1 MCASHARAP
10 VDRAG
15 VDRVDCIDRVNCI
28 DCIDRHAA
36 ANPRGIFAR
45 RRAAS
50 TMSASRIGPVLDG
63 SIAFG
68 ASWSATVAAGDNMQ
82 GLVVGDLRIEALE
95 VPAPAAIRLVWK
107 GKSNHRH
114 PHEAL
119 APYFRE
125 VLATAGDRK
134 LAIELHFEKL
144 EHFNSST
151 IAALVQIM
159 NDAADAH
166 VRLVLF
172 YDASQRWQTL
182 SFDAIGRAIRPFAGN
197 GAAASVSIR
206 AAES

>member
-1 MCASHARAP
+1 
-10 VDRAG
+10 
-15 VDRVDCIDRVNCI
+15 
-28 DCIDRHAA
+28 
-36 ANPRGIFAR
+36 
-45 RRAAS
+45 
-50 TMSASRIGPVLDG
+50 MSASRIGPVLDG

-95 VPAPAAIRLVWK
+95 VPAPAALRLVWK

-151 IAALVQIM
+151 ITSIIQLIQDSRARAIK
-159 NDAADAH
+159 
-166 VRLVLF
+166 LVLV
-172 YDASQRWQTL
+172 YDQALKWQKL
-182 SFDAIGRAIRPFAGN
+182 SFDALRVFAKDELLELRS
-197 GAAASVSIR
+197 A
-206 AAES
+206 

>member
-15 VDRVDCIDRVNCI
+15 VDRAGRVDCIDRT
-28 DCIDRHAA
+28 DRIDRDAA

-45 RRAAS
+45 RRALS
-50 TMSASRIGPVLDG
+50 TMSASRIEAALDG
-63 SIAFG
+63 SIACG
-68 ASWSATVAAGDNMQ
+68 ASWSATAAAGDNMQ

-151 IAALVQIM
+151 ITSIIQLIQETRARAI
-159 NDAADAH
+159 
-166 VRLVLF
+166 RLVLV
-172 YDASQRWQTL
+172 YDQALKWQKL
-182 SFDAIGRAIRPFAGN
+182 SFDALRVFAKDELLEL
-197 GAAASVSIR
+197 R
-206 AAES
+206 AA